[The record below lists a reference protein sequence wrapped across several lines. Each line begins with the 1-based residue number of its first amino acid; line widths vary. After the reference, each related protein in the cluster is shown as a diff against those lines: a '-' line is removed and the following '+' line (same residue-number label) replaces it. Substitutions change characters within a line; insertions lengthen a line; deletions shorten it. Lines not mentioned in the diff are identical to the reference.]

1 MVPLMRYFMH
11 TAPVYWLLDKTV
23 HPKKSGDFSFQNQLA
38 SRTRLK
44 SFLPNLCGIFTCDLE
59 FASRS
64 LRPPKARLARVWAY
78 VKKSKRPKRRL
89 ADRGGGRVMYYPAGF
104 VSMGAFGAAVA
115 LPHNG
120 VLWVLARLVLDA
132 AGALFGLYL
141 LAALVHLTAGQV
153 MRLRRPVTSNTVRA
167 RW

>member
-1 MVPLMRYFMH
+1 
-11 TAPVYWLLDKTV
+11 
-23 HPKKSGDFSFQNQLA
+23 
-38 SRTRLK
+38 
-44 SFLPNLCGIFTCDLE
+44 
-59 FASRS
+59 
-64 LRPPKARLARVWAY
+64 
-78 VKKSKRPKRRL
+78 
-89 ADRGGGRVMYYPAGF
+89 MYYPTGF

-120 VLWVLARLVLDA
+120 VLWVLARLTLDA

-141 LAALVHLTAGQV
+141 LVAIVLLTAGKV

>member
-1 MVPLMRYFMH
+1 
-11 TAPVYWLLDKTV
+11 
-23 HPKKSGDFSFQNQLA
+23 
-38 SRTRLK
+38 
-44 SFLPNLCGIFTCDLE
+44 
-59 FASRS
+59 
-64 LRPPKARLARVWAY
+64 
-78 VKKSKRPKRRL
+78 
-89 ADRGGGRVMYYPAGF
+89 MYYPTGF

-120 VLWVLARLVLDA
+120 VLWVLARLTLDA

-141 LAALVHLTAGQV
+141 LVALVLLTAGEV